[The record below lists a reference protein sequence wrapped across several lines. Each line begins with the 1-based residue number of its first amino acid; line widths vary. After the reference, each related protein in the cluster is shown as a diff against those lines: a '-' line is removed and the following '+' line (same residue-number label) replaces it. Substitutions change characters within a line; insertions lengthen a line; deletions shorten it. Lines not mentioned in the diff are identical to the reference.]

1 METADA
7 VIVAV
12 PPLLQFRGLNLL
24 AKAKQKESAAYPEDV
39 RQPEGYWFPI
49 VSIGMIQ
56 VYNPKLVAEEE
67 LPRNGHGPDRPKVEG
82 CDSIARLDGRGRSEP
97 TGSRR

>member
-1 METADA
+1 MEETEAGKETADA

-24 AKAKQKESAAYPEDV
+24 AKAKQKESAAYPKAV
-39 RQPEGYWFPI
+39 RQPQGYWFPI

-56 VYNPKLVAEEE
+56 VYNPKLVKKSE
-67 LPRNGHGPDRPKVEG
+67 LPKTAMDLADPSGGTP
-82 CDSIARLDGRGRSEP
+82 
-97 TGSRR
+97 